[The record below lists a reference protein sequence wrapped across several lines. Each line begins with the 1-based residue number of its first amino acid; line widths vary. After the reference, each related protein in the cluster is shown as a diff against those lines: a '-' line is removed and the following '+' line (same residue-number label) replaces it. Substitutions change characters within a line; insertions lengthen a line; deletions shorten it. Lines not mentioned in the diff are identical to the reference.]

1 MPPAFGL
8 RHHFPFFMGVHSVD
22 PLFYK
27 RGMYTKGIENMTN
40 SATKRRRAWN
50 SVVTMAAVKES
61 GVSLTYIVNDSDGSG
76 A

>member
-1 MPPAFGL
+1 
-8 RHHFPFFMGVHSVD
+8 MGSLLMRAGVQTGTVN
-22 PLFYK
+22 L
-27 RGMYTKGIENMTN
+27 MMTN

-61 GVSLTYIVNDSDGSG
+61 GVSLTYIVKDSEGSG